1 MPLSIDQVT
10 ADDDFIIF
18 RHKCLR
24 QGKPIHKAIFT
35 EDGFITSYHFS
46 AKKNGNI
53 VGVVSYFDKQH
64 QHFSEVTK
72 SYQLRGMAV
81 DINFRNQGIGRSIL
95 STSIDQLKHDGVE
108 LIWCNARQES
118 MKFYEKNGFVAIG
131 DYFTIADIGKHIL
144 MYKYLHDE

>member
-10 ADDDFIIF
+10 ADNDFIIF

-24 QGKPIHKAIFT
+24 QGKPIDKAIFT

-81 DINFRNQGIGRSIL
+81 DADFRNQGIGKSL
-95 STSIDQLKHDGVE
+95 LATSTDQLKHDGVK
-108 LIWCNARQES
+108 LMWCNARQES
-118 MKFYEKNGFVAIG
+118 MKFYEKNDFIATGS
-131 DYFTIADIGKHIL
+131 YFNIPDVGSHIL
-144 MYKYLHDE
+144 MHKYLHNE

>member
-24 QGKPIHKAIFT
+24 HGKPIHKAIFP

-46 AKKNGNI
+46 AKKNDKV
-53 VGVVSYFDKQH
+53 VGIVSYFDKQ
-64 QHFSEVTK
+64 QQQFNKVTK
-72 SYQLRGMAV
+72 IYQLRGMAV
-81 DINFRNQGIGRSIL
+81 DADFRDQGIGKSL
-95 STSIDQLKHDGVE
+95 LDTSINQLKHDGVK

-118 MKFYEKNGFVAIG
+118 MKFYEKNDFIATG
-131 DYFTIADIGKHIL
+131 DYFNIPDVGSHIL
-144 MYKYLHDE
+144 MHKYLHNE